1 MNVAIVGAS
10 GAVGQEFLRV
20 LAERNF
26 PIDEL
31 TLFGSSRSAG
41 KTYTFRG
48 KEYTVKE
55 LRHGDDFKNI
65 DIAFTSAG
73 GGVSKEYAED
83 ITKFG
88 TVMIDN
94 SSAFRMDEDVPL
106 VVPECNAEDALNR
119 PRGIIANPN
128 CTTIMMVV
136 VLKAIEQL
144 SHIRRIHV
152 SSYQAAS
159 GAGAAAMDEL
169 YEQYRQV
176 LADEPVTVSKF
187 PYQLAFN
194 VIPQVDVFTEN
205 GYTQEE
211 MKMYNETKKIMHSDV
226 ETSAMC
232 VRVPSLRSHSES
244 VWVETERPI
253 SIEEARQAIA
263 NGEGLTLMDNP
274 AEKEY
279 PMPLF
284 LAGKDDVYVGR
295 IRKDLANPNGLTFWL
310 VSDQIRKGA
319 ALNAVQIAEY
329 LIKVG
334 DVRERHAMPP
344 QIHRRPRNSR
354 GIAGALCLC
363 GRGRR
368 PGKPG
373 ESGGSGLSGKSGSAR
388 GTRRRQVLAAS
399 TAQLMLPLL

>member
-1 MNVAIVGAS
+1 MNIAIVGAS

-20 LAERNF
+20 LAEREF
-26 PIDEL
+26 PIDNL
-31 TLFGSSRSAG
+31 LLFGSKRSAG
-41 KTYTFRG
+41 TKYTFRG
-48 KEYTVKE
+48 KEYTVRE
-55 LRHGDDFKNI
+55 LQHNDDFKDV

-73 GGVSKEYAED
+73 AGTSKEYAET
-83 ITKFG
+83 ITKYG
-88 TVMIDN
+88 AVMIDN
-94 SSAFRMDEDVPL
+94 SSAFRMDADVPL

-136 VLKAIEQL
+136 ALKAFERL
-144 SHIRRIHV
+144 SHIRRVHV

-159 GAGAAAMDEL
+159 GAGAAAMAEL

-176 LADEPVTVSKF
+176 LANEPVTVEKF
-187 PYQLAFN
+187 AYQLAFN
-194 VIPQVDVFTEN
+194 VIPQIDVFQDN
-205 GYTQEE
+205 GYTKEE
-211 MKMYNETKKIMHSDV
+211 MKMYHETKKIMHSDI

-244 VWVETERPI
+244 IWIETERPI
-253 SIEEARQAIA
+253 SVEEARQAVID
-263 NGEGLTLMDNP
+263 GEGLTLMDNP

-295 IRKDLANPNGLTFWL
+295 IRKDLANPNGLTFWI

-329 LIKVG
+329 LVKVG
-334 DVRERHAMPP
+334 NV
-344 QIHRRPRNSR
+344 
-354 GIAGALCLC
+354 G
-363 GRGRR
+363 
-368 PGKPG
+368 
-373 ESGGSGLSGKSGSAR
+373 
-388 GTRRRQVLAAS
+388 
-399 TAQLMLPLL
+399 